1 MSKDRFFLDTAFV
14 QALLN
19 HRDQY
24 HEQAKVLF
32 PRVRTAAEIWTTE
45 AVLIEIGN
53 ALSGFDRQAAVQ
65 FNKPVSALS

>member
-24 HEQAKVLF
+24 HEQARVLF
-32 PRVRTAAEIWTTE
+32 PGVRAAGEVWTTE

-53 ALSGFDRQAAVQ
+53 A
-65 FNKPVSALS
+65 